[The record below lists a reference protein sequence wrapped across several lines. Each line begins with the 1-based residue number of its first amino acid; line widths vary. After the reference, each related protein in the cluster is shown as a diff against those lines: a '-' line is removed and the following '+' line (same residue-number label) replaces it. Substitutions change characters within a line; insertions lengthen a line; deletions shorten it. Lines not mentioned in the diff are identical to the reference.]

1 MYKLK
6 VKLYINTPLQ
16 QVVHLVQ
23 HFIHQRANLVCKTF
37 NTLEHEHYGL
47 STNLQLHI
55 DNRAFRLLHFIVK
68 KNTFNLSKADM
79 I

>member
-55 DNRAFRLLHFIVK
+55 DKRSFIIMECSFER
-68 KNTFNLSKADM
+68 TFQIIMN
-79 I
+79 

>member
-23 HFIHQRANLVCKTF
+23 YFIHQRANLVCKTF

-55 DNRAFRLLHFIVK
+55 DKGSFLYYVFESFNK
-68 KNTFNLSKADM
+68 KCAWF
-79 I
+79 